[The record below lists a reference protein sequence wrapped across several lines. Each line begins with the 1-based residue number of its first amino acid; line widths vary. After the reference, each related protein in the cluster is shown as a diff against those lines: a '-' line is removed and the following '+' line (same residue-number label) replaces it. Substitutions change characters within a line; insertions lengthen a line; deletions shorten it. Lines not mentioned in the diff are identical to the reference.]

1 MNSVIAKENPKTVLP
16 NPPLSEEEPSTSVA
30 ETLDSTSNAV
40 VGVSRVHDPPPS
52 GKDPPIRSLS
62 PEEEEEIDLAEKR
75 ETGTCKDGVACK
87 DIDAG
92 KEASEDIDSERQGI
106 RDTDESENKAE
117 NAKASSLEGV
127 VEIGAIEN
135 GNGEGE
141 KEVQGNKADEL
152 DKDED
157 NREPDEADLVK
168 PPPHWFP
175 KACIRLAVAGGCI
188 SEEVCCF
195 AVETT
200 QFHLYDTTCAQYYA
214 DMAVN
219 CC

>member
-1 MNSVIAKENPKTVLP
+1 MAELEMNSVIDKK
-16 NPPLSEEEPSTSVA
+16 NPPIRVSTPVA

-52 GKDPPIRSLS
+52 GKDPPIRALSLD
-62 PEEEEEIDLAEKR
+62 EEEVIDLAEKR

-92 KEASEDIDSERQGI
+92 EEASEDIDSERQGI
-106 RDTDESENKAE
+106 RDTDESVNKAE

-141 KEVQGNKADEL
+141 NQGNRADEL
-152 DKDED
+152 DKDEN
-157 NREPDEADLVK
+157 NRSPMK
-168 PPPHWFP
+168 QIW
-175 KACIRLAVAGGCI
+175 
-188 SEEVCCF
+188 
-195 AVETT
+195 
-200 QFHLYDTTCAQYYA
+200 
-214 DMAVN
+214 
-219 CC
+219 